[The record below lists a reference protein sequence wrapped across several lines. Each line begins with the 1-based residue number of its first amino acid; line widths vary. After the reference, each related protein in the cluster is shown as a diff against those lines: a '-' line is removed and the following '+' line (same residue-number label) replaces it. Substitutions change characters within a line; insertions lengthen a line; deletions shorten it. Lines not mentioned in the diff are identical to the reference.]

1 MRPLIQDLRYAL
13 RQMRKSPG
21 FVLVAVVTL
30 ALGIGAN
37 TAVFSV
43 MNAVLLR
50 ELPVRDPE
58 RLYYVQIGN
67 GQMQPPGAGNTG
79 DATNAFSE
87 PVFETLRERK
97 DIFEDLIAY
106 VPLAFDKVVVRYGDI
121 PEEASGYEVSGNFFS
136 GLTAQVVRGRGF
148 TLADE
153 KQHAP
158 VAVISDGYWNRRF
171 GRSRAVLGSTLFIK
185 GVPFTIVG
193 ITAPHFYGVGG
204 RTAADL
210 WIPLQTRPELNP
222 WGVPA
227 AFNTLYGTPRW
238 WCLML
243 MARLRQNLNPVEA
256 QSALESSFLEA
267 ARIGVGTIDP
277 KQWKPL
283 LDFDPV
289 KGIQGYNQY
298 YRDQVHILMGL
309 VILVLLLAS
318 TNVALLVM
326 ARNETRQREFSLK
339 MAIGAR
345 KQHVF
350 RQLLTESSLLVM
362 AGAALGWIFA
372 ILASS
377 ALARWSEIESGLD
390 PDRTVLLFTLATSV
404 LVAFGFGLA
413 PLRIALRAPI
423 SGVLKATTTGATEAR
438 ERRIGGRILMSSQVA
453 VCLLL
458 LVAAGLL
465 VRTLRKY
472 QTEDLGMKASGLVVF
487 GVTPQHAHTPQETYG
502 FYRELLDRLRAL
514 PGVRSATLV
523 ESRPGTGWSDNN
535 DFALDGVYPLEKNGS
550 HALVRSND
558 VGPDFLGTLGIP
570 ILEGRDISDTDTGAA
585 PPVAIVNETFRK
597 RFLANTSPLGH
608 KLFDGTPGGRTI
620 VGVAKDS
627 KYTKAMEEPTPM
639 AYYPVLERVRPGEAL
654 HVEVRSAGK
663 PLALLASMAKAV
675 HDIDPEVALEKP
687 STQEEEFESSY
698 AQPTMFARLAGFFG
712 ALAAVLVAT
721 GLYGT
726 LAYRTNRRTT
736 EIGMRIALGAQ
747 RREVLWLIMRE
758 SLGISAIGIMVGL
771 PLAMTCSRF
780 LDSMLYELSP
790 FDPLSFVVAVCA
802 IGLVGTAAAF
812 FPAWR
817 AAKLD
822 PTVALRYE

>member
-1 MRPLIQDLRYAL
+1 MRTLLQDLGYAL

-21 FVLVAVVTL
+21 FVLIAVVTL

-50 ELPVRDPE
+50 ELPVGDPE

-67 GQMQPPGAGNTG
+67 GQMQPPGASETG
-79 DATNAFSE
+79 DPEITFSE
-87 PVFETLRERK
+87 PVFETLRQRQ

-171 GRSRAVLGSTLFIK
+171 GRSPRVLGSTLFVK
-185 GVPFTIVG
+185 GIPFTIVG
-193 ITAPHFYGVGG
+193 ITAPHFYGLGG
-204 RTAADL
+204 RTAADF
-210 WIPLQTRPELNP
+210 WIPLETRPELNA
-222 WGVPA
+222 WGIPA
-227 AFNTLYGTPRW
+227 AFNTLYGTPKW

-243 MARLRQNLNPVEA
+243 MARLRQNVTPAEA
-256 QSALESSFLEA
+256 QSALQSTFLA
-267 ARIGVGTIDP
+267 AAKIGIGNIDP
-277 KQWKPL
+277 KQWKPW
-283 LDFDPV
+283 LDFDPA
-289 KGIQGYNQY
+289 KGIQGYNQG
-298 YRDQVHILMGL
+298 YRDQVDILMGL

-318 TNVALLVM
+318 TNVALLLM
-326 ARNETRQREFSLK
+326 ARNEARQREFSLK

-350 RQLLTESSLLVM
+350 RQLLTESLLLVM
-362 AGAALGWIFA
+362 TGAALGWLFS
-372 ILASS
+372 ILATR

-390 PDRTVLLFTLATSV
+390 PDRTVLLFTLAISV
-404 LVAFGFGLA
+404 LVAIGFGLA
-413 PLRIALRAPI
+413 PLGIALGAPI
-423 SGVLKATTTGATEAR
+423 NGVLKANGAGATPGR
-438 ERRIGGRILMSSQVA
+438 ERLVGGRILMSSQVA
-453 VCLLL
+453 VCLFL
-458 LVAAGLL
+458 LVVSALL

-472 QTEDLGMKASGLVVF
+472 QSEDLGMKASGLVVF
-487 GVTPQHAHTPQETYG
+487 GVTPQHAHTEPETYA
-502 FYRELLDRLRAL
+502 FYRELLDRIRAL
-514 PGVRSATLV
+514 PGVERATLV

-535 DFALDGVYPLEKNGS
+535 DFGLDGVYALEKDGS
-550 HALVRSND
+550 HASVRSND
-558 VGPDFLGTLGIP
+558 VGPDFLATLGIP
-570 ILEGRDISDTDTGAA
+570 LLEGRDISDADTGAA

-597 RFLANTSPLGH
+597 RFLGSTSALGH
-608 KLFDGTPGGRTI
+608 KLLEGTPGGRTI

-627 KYTKAMEEPTPM
+627 KYTKAVEGPTPM

-654 HVEVRSAGK
+654 HVEVRSSAE
-663 PLALLASMAKAV
+663 PLALLASISKAV
-675 HDIDPEVALEKP
+675 HDVDPDVAVQRP
-687 STQEEEFESSY
+687 ATQKAEFESSY
-698 AQPTMFARLAGFFG
+698 AEPTMFARLAGFFG
-712 ALAAVLVAT
+712 ALAALLVAT

-736 EIGMRIALGAQ
+736 EIGMRMALGAQ
-747 RREVLWLIMRE
+747 RRGVLWLIMRE
-758 SLGISAIGIMVGL
+758 SLVISAIGMMVGL

-790 FDPLSFVVAVCA
+790 FDPLSFLLAVSTIA
-802 IGLVGTAAAF
+802 LVGTAAAF

-817 AAKLD
+817 AAKLE
-822 PTVALRYE
+822 PMVALRYE